1 MSSSVNC
8 SVIRESSN
16 RLLTALKRKFKDLDT
31 RNIFLIL
38 KIAYILSLLSFVVIE
53 GFDESGSECLIMI
66 VLLWTCKDCRSGCPI
81 KLCATFDVNLSNFYV
96 SGASSSSLSWTFC
109 RAKHPGVWLLFQISL
124 HLFKIKESRDLLKM
138 NFENNLPK
146 VIFGQ
151 NMTKWSWMDRRQP
164 YFLSVKIV
172 HN

>member
-1 MSSSVNC
+1 MFIIVIDQPVVFLLPCLSSQAMHSTHTGKYYEIFKQGGEQISSKIDEVLDFHCSQLGLTRITFNTIFLNQIIMSSSVNC

-66 VLLWTCKDCRSGCPI
+66 VLL
-81 KLCATFDVNLSNFYV
+81 
-96 SGASSSSLSWTFC
+96 
-109 RAKHPGVWLLFQISL
+109 
-124 HLFKIKESRDLLKM
+124 
-138 NFENNLPK
+138 
-146 VIFGQ
+146 
-151 NMTKWSWMDRRQP
+151 
-164 YFLSVKIV
+164 
-172 HN
+172 

>member
-66 VLLWTCKDCRSGCPI
+66 VLL
-81 KLCATFDVNLSNFYV
+81 
-96 SGASSSSLSWTFC
+96 
-109 RAKHPGVWLLFQISL
+109 
-124 HLFKIKESRDLLKM
+124 
-138 NFENNLPK
+138 
-146 VIFGQ
+146 
-151 NMTKWSWMDRRQP
+151 
-164 YFLSVKIV
+164 
-172 HN
+172 